1 MVFLFKVCYKTMG
14 KYSIKELERLS
25 GIKAHTIRIWEKRHQ
40 LIEPQRTKTNIR
52 YYSDDDLK
60 KIINVSVLNN
70 NGVKISRII
79 KLSLDEINQQV
90 SELSEKQNSIDIYI
104 EQLIVALVD
113 MDEEQFE
120 KMLGQLTIKFG
131 FEKMILEIIY
141 PFLEKIGVLWLTNNI
156 TPAQEHFITHLIRQ
170 KMIVAI
176 DGLPLAPKDANK
188 AILFLPENELHE
200 LSLLFYYYITKKKG
214 LRIYYLG
221 QTVPYTA
228 LKSVFDVHQPDMVI
242 TCFTTHPR
250 ASEIQK
256 YVDKLSADCA
266 GARILA
272 SGYALKKTTVTAPAN
287 FITFS
292 NALELSQLV

>member
-1 MVFLFKVCYKTMG
+1 MG

-70 NGVKISRII
+70 NGVKISRIV
-79 KLSLDEINQQV
+79 KLSLDEINKQV
-90 SELSEKQNSIDIYI
+90 AELSEKQNSIDIYI

-120 KMLGQLTIKFG
+120 KMLGHLTLKFG

-176 DGLPLAPKDANK
+176 DALPLAPKDAAK

-200 LSLLFYYYITKKKG
+200 LSLLFYYFITKKKG
-214 LRIYYLG
+214 IRTYYLG
-221 QTVPYTA
+221 QTVPYAA
-228 LKSVFDVHQPDMVI
+228 LKSVYDLHQPQLVI
-242 TCFTTHPR
+242 ISCTTHPR
-250 ASEIQK
+250 AVDLQK
-256 YVDKLSADCA
+256 FFDRLSSDCA
-266 GARILA
+266 GAKILA
-272 SGYALKKTTVTAPAN
+272 SGYALKKTPISAPSNVVQFA
-287 FITFS
+287 
-292 NALELSQLV
+292 NALELSQLVSI

>member
-1 MVFLFKVCYKTMG
+1 
-14 KYSIKELERLS
+14 
-25 GIKAHTIRIWEKRHQ
+25 KAHTIRIWEKRHQ

-70 NGVKISRII
+70 NGVKISRIVQ
-79 KLSLDEINQQV
+79 LSLNEINQQV
-90 SELSEKQNSIDIYI
+90 ADLSEKENSIDIYI

-120 KMLGQLTIKFG
+120 RMLGQLTIKFG

-176 DGLPLAPKDANK
+176 DALPLAPKESTK

-200 LSLLFYYYITKKKG
+200 LSLLFYYYIVKKKG
-214 LRIYYLG
+214 IRTYYLG
-221 QTVPYTA
+221 QTVPYSS
-228 LKSVFDVHQPDMVI
+228 LKSIFEVHKPQLVI
-242 TCFTTHPR
+242 TSFTTHPR
-250 ASEIQK
+250 ASELQK
-256 YVDKLSADCA
+256 YVDKLCADCGSA
-266 GARILA
+266 KILA
-272 SGYALKKTTVTAPAN
+272 TGYALKKTTVSAPSNLVLFA
-287 FITFS
+287 